1 MSSLKIAVIGECMIE
16 LKGQVFGDMQQ
27 HFGGDVMNTAIYLKK
42 LAADTMDVSFVS
54 SMGTDTL
61 SIALIDRW
69 LSHGILVDKVLLNPH
84 KNAGLYL
91 IQNTPDG
98 ERTFQYWRNDSA
110 AKYMVQH
117 LQFNSVIDDLAKFDA
132 IYLSGIS
139 LAILP
144 SEDAQYLLLKL
155 KRLTQKGVKL
165 IFDSN
170 YRPSLWSSKQA
181 CQQRMKAVMAMSSL
195 ALVTFEDEQLLWGD
209 KSLSFARQRLHQQ
222 GASLLVIKDGANG
235 CHISHQNSSGIIET
249 QHYPTEPVTHV
260 VDTTAAGD
268 SFNAGF
274 LCYWLQGE
282 PFANCALA
290 GNFTAAQVIAQTGAI
305 VEIDPKKIYIGSH
318 VAENDTLLPI

>member
-16 LKGQVFGDMQQ
+16 LKGQIFGDMQQ

-42 LAADTMDVSFVS
+42 LAANNMDVSFVS

-61 SIALIDRW
+61 SIALIQRW

-91 IQNTPDG
+91 IQNTTDG

-117 LQFNSVIDDLAKFDA
+117 QQFATVIDDLAEFDA

-144 SEDAQYLLLKL
+144 SEDAQFLLSQLK
-155 KRLTQKGVKL
+155 KLTQSGVKL

-170 YRPSLWSSKQA
+170 YRATLWSSRQE
-181 CQQRMKAVMAMSSL
+181 CQQRMKIVLAMSSL
-195 ALVTFEDEQLLWGD
+195 ALVTFEDEQRLWGD
-209 KSLSFARQRLHQQ
+209 NSLSLARQRLHQQ
-222 GASLLVIKDGANG
+222 GASQLVIKDGANG
-235 CHISHQNSSGIIET
+235 CHISHKNSSGIIET
-249 QHYPTEPVTHV
+249 QHYPTEQVPHV

-282 PFANCALA
+282 PLANCALA
-290 GNFTAAQVIAQTGAI
+290 GNYTAAQVIAQAGAI
-305 VEIDPKKIYIGSH
+305 VEIDPKIIYTASR
-318 VAENDTLLPI
+318 VVKNNALLPI